1 MICLLQHR
9 KSCLVQKEEKKAK
22 ADCKRWQTGAVVP
35 VVVKVMQPA
44 PFCSAP
50 IHIFSLVIFLSSILF
65 VALSKHP
72 KVSNIFGDSPLQ
84 YRL

>member
-50 IHIFSLVIFLSSILF
+50 IHIFSLVIFSVKYLICSS
-65 VALSKHP
+65 VKASQ
-72 KVSNIFGDSPLQ
+72 VSNIFGDSPLQ

>member
-22 ADCKRWQTGAVVP
+22 ADCKRWQTGALVP
-35 VVVKVMQPA
+35 LVVKVMQPA

-50 IHIFSLVIFLSSILF
+50 IHIFSVVIFCQ
-65 VALSKHP
+65 
-72 KVSNIFGDSPLQ
+72 IFYL
-84 YRL
+84 

>member
-44 PFCSAP
+44 GGTHHFAAQ
-50 IHIFSLVIFLSSILF
+50 HHNTV
-65 VALSKHP
+65 
-72 KVSNIFGDSPLQ
+72 PL
-84 YRL
+84 L

>member
-50 IHIFSLVIFLSSILF
+50 IHIFSLVIFFVKYLICSS
-65 VALSKHP
+65 VKACQGK
-72 KVSNIFGDSPLQ
+72 
-84 YRL
+84 